1 MSSYGAAIFGCQ
13 QRIDVSRNDRNAPK
27 NVSSSPSWGAR
38 AAKAAGSKF
47 QWPFFFAKSYF
58 KNCNYTRKNASCSSG
73 PFALLSLTACNRVQ
87 RVLPTIYGSSHDSVI
102 TYPRLPAG
110 NWQVL
115 LTNNTVNAVRLV
127 GPVHGAHVSL
137 RRSRQQVL

>member
-1 MSSYGAAIFGCQ
+1 MVG
-13 QRIDVSRNDRNAPK
+13 
-27 NVSSSPSWGAR
+27 SSPTWGAR

-47 QWPFFFAKSYF
+47 QWPFFFAKLYF

-73 PFALLSLTACNRVQ
+73 PFALLSLTACNRVH

-102 TYPRLPAG
+102 TYPRLPAS

-127 GPVHGAHVSL
+127 GRVHGAHVSL